1 MTPPAPR
8 AYYETQ
14 YHFDEDVERPQ
25 VKRLWRALREL
36 EPLTGTA
43 LLDLGSGVGW
53 AAQLASERA
62 RVRTAVGLDF
72 SRRAVALARRRAGGG
87 AGGGGGRWVQ
97 GDGTTLPFR
106 DGTFDR
112 VFSFGSLEH
121 FPDPRRGLAEA
132 FRVLRPGGLAV
143 LVVPNFYVRT
153 EQPLEFRTTRG
164 GWERAIR
171 AAGFQVVRVGT
182 DSGPPIFKNYR
193 LARVVLRLLLRVVS
207 LVPPLRYQFVFVL
220 RKP

>member
-8 AYYETQ
+8 SYYEAQ
-14 YHFDEDVERPQ
+14 YHFEEDVERPQ
-25 VKRLWRALREL
+25 VRRLWRALREL
-36 EPLTGTA
+36 EPLAGTA
-43 LLDLGSGVGW
+43 VLDLGSGVGW
-53 AAQLASERA
+53 AAGLALARGRA
-62 RVRTAVGLDF
+62 RTAVGLDF
-72 SRRAVALARRRAGGG
+72 SRRALTLAR
-87 AGGGGGRWVQ
+87 GRLPAASWIQ
-97 GDGTTLPFR
+97 GDGTALPFR
-106 DGTFDR
+106 DAAFDR

-121 FPDPRRGLAEA
+121 FPDLRRGLTEA
-132 FRVLRPGGLAV
+132 FRILRTGGLAV

-153 EQPLEFRTTRG
+153 QQPLEFRATRG

-182 DSGPPIFKNYR
+182 DSGPAIFKNYR
-193 LARVVLRLLLRVVS
+193 PGRILLRLLLRLVS